1 MNRITIGNC
10 NRNNIKREGSRMNNI
25 DQMNIKQKL
34 KMNKIII
41 IKN

>member
-1 MNRITIGNC
+1 MNRITIGNS
-10 NRNNIKREGSRMNNI
+10 NRNNINREGSRMNNI

>member
-1 MNRITIGNC
+1 MNRITIGNS
-10 NRNNIKREGSRMNNI
+10 NRNNIKREKSRMNNI

>member
-1 MNRITIGNC
+1 MNRITISNS
-10 NRNNIKREGSRMNNI
+10 NRNNIKRERSRMNNI
-25 DQMNIKQKL
+25 DQMNIKQKF